1 MHSLL
6 THHKDELDGHNK
18 ENKQSKD
25 MKTLLKWKCKNK
37 YSSVVSGGKPKQE
50 QVYLYARHHK
60 FCA

>member
-25 MKTLLKWKCKNK
+25 MKTLLK
-37 YSSVVSGGKPKQE
+37 
-50 QVYLYARHHK
+50 
-60 FCA
+60 